1 MSVPSKKIDDSEKKS
16 ASSVADQEKLGADYD
31 ELDAVKVDVHSGL
44 YDGLQRSMK
53 QRHVQMIALAGTLG
67 TGLFLGSGKAIAHAG
82 PAGALLAYIH
92 VGTICYCMLMSLG
105 EMMCYMPI
113 SGGYIH
119 FAERFLDPAMGFAL
133 GWLQWYGNVIA
144 LPTEMIGATLIIG
157 FWDTSAGDSGMPTS
171 HLAGYLTLL
180 LFLCAGV
187 NFLGARWFGESEFI
201 FAIIK
206 IALALGCIIGG
217 LVIDLGGGPGH
228 DRVGFRYWK
237 DPGAFAPYLIAGN
250 TGKFLGWFQT
260 LLQAAYSYMGMEGLA
275 MAAAEVE
282 NPRRALAKAVRR
294 VFYRILMFYILGIL
308 VVGMLVPSTDPK
320 LLQSTGTA
328 ADSPFV
334 LAMTRVGIKGM
345 PTVINAGVLTSAF
358 SAANTDLY
366 LASRQ
371 IYGLALRGQAPRV
384 FAKTTKV
391 RSLILPAMQH
401 AHGAQGG
408 LPIVAL
414 AFSTVWILLS
424 YMALSEGSSTVL
436 NWLSNLSST
445 IGFCTWGLISW
456 TYIRFYYGLKA
467 QGIDRTKFVY
477 WNRFQPFPAYW
488 ALSWSIVIILFNG
501 LSVFLD
507 GRWSSADFIIAYIN
521 LPIFALLYVVYKVRC
536 KSKAVAA
543 RDMDFHS
550 NVPPPETVDFDEPV
564 PTTFAGKV
572 SAWLF

>member
-1 MSVPSKKIDDSEKKS
+1 MSVPSKKIDDSS
-16 ASSVADQEKLGADYD
+16 IAVNVDQEKARAEYD
-31 ELDAVKVDVHSGL
+31 GLDAVKVDVNSGL

-82 PAGALLAYIH
+82 PAGALLAYMH

-133 GWLQWYGNVIA
+133 GWLQWYNSVIS
-144 LPTEMIGATLIIG
+144 LPIEMVGATLIIG
-157 FWDTSAGDSGMPTS
+157 FWDTSAGDSGMPSS

-180 LFLCAGV
+180 IFLCAAV
-187 NFLGARWFGESEFI
+187 NFLGVRWFGESEFI
-201 FAIIK
+201 FAIVK

-237 DPGAFAPYLIAGN
+237 DPGAFAPYLIGGN
-250 TGKFLGWFQT
+250 TGKFLGWFKT

-282 NPRRALAKAVRR
+282 NPRRALAKAVHR
-294 VFYRILMFYILGIL
+294 VFYRIMIFYILGIF

-334 LAMTRVGIKGM
+334 LAMTRVGIKGV
-345 PTVINAGVLTSAF
+345 PSVINAGVLTSAF

-384 FAKTTKV
+384 FAKTTK
-391 RSLILPAMQH
+391 A
-401 AHGAQGG
+401 G

-414 AFSTVWILLS
+414 AFSVVWILLS
-424 YMALSEGSSTVL
+424 YMALSEGASTVL

-488 ALSWSIVIILFNG
+488 ALSWSVIIILFNG
-501 LSVFLD
+501 SSVFLD
-507 GRWSSADFIIAYIN
+507 GQWSASDFIIAYIN
-521 LPIFALLYVVYKVRC
+521 LPIFALLYVVYKVHR

-550 NVPPPETVDFDEPV
+550 NVPPPETVDFEPV
-564 PTTFAGKV
+564 PTTVAGKV